1 MTGCGARLRRDECF
15 RVSIQ
20 EPVVLRLKN
29 AVGANGFSTDAGEIA
44 PQLEEWRG
52 KYHGHSP
59 LLLKPAS
66 TAEVSAILRICNDTG
81 TALVPPGGNT
91 GLVGGQIPL
100 HGEVLLS
107 TKRLNKLR
115 ALDQSGMT
123 LTAEAGVTLAQVQ
136 HAADDKHLFFPLSL
150 ASEGSCTI
158 GGNVATNA
166 GGTHVLRYGMTRA
179 LVLGLE
185 VVLPGGTVLE
195 MLRAL
200 HKDNSGY
207 DLKQMFIG
215 SEGTLGVITAAT
227 LRLFPKPDVA
237 VTALAAVP
245 SPDCAVKLLG
255 AMQAH
260 TGGMLSAFELM
271 PRIAMELVT
280 RHIES
285 TRDPLGQ
292 PSPWYVLMEA
302 TGGRHANLAASFED
316 GLADAI
322 ASGLASD
329 AVVASS
335 AAQAA
340 ALWKLR
346 ESISESQKREGAS
359 IKHDIAV
366 PVAAI
371 PDFLARAT
379 PAVLA
384 IAPGARPV
392 SFGHLGDGNLHFNF
406 NSPQAGD
413 DPQFLALWE
422 EMQQTVHDIV
432 KEFGGTISAEH
443 GIGVMKVA
451 QLPRYKSHEELDAM
465 RALKR
470 TFDPKNILNPGK
482 LIPPVLRL

>member
-1 MTGCGARLRRDECF
+1 MSLSAGVAD
-15 RVSIQ
+15 
-20 EPVVLRLKN
+20 RLKD
-29 AVGANGFSTDAGEIA
+29 AVGSKGFSTDPAEIA
-44 PQLEEWRG
+44 PHLEEWRS

-59 LLLKPAS
+59 LLLKPQTS
-66 TAEVSAILRICNDTG
+66 AEVSAILAICNETG
-81 TALVPPGGNT
+81 TPVVPQGGNT

-107 TKRLNKLR
+107 TQRLNRIR
-115 ALDQSGMT
+115 ALDESGMT
-123 LTAEAGVTLAQVQ
+123 LIAEAGVTLAQIQ
-136 HAADDKHLFFPLSL
+136 HAADDKHLLFPLSL

-158 GGNVATNA
+158 GGNIATNA

-185 VVLPGGTVLE
+185 AVLADGTVLP

-200 HKDNSGY
+200 HKDNTGY

-215 SEGTLGVITAAT
+215 SEGTLGVITAAC

-245 SPDCAVKLLG
+245 SPAAAVKLLG

-271 PRIAMELVT
+271 PRIALEFVT
-280 RHIES
+280 RHLDG
-285 TRDPLGQ
+285 TRDPFSAA
-292 PSPWYVLMEA
+292 SPWYVLMEA
-302 TGGRHANLAASFED
+302 TGGNHANLTASFED

-322 ASGLASD
+322 TAELVSD

-335 AAQAA
+335 AAQAQ

-346 ESISESQKREGAS
+346 EGISESQKREGAS
-359 IKHDIAV
+359 IKHDISV

-371 PDFLARAT
+371 PDFLAKAV

-406 NSPQAGD
+406 NSPKAGD
-413 DPQFLALWE
+413 DPAFLARWDE
-422 EMQQTVHDIV
+422 IQQTVHDVV
-432 KEFGGTISAEH
+432 KEFSGSISAEH
-443 GIGVMKVA
+443 GIGTMKVG

-465 RALKR
+465 RALKKA
-470 TFDPKNILNPGK
+470 FDPKNILNPGK
-482 LIPPVLRL
+482 TVPPVLRL

>member
-1 MTGCGARLRRDECF
+1 M
-15 RVSIQ
+15 S
-20 EPVVLRLKN
+20 VLDRLKD
-29 AVGANGFSTDAGEIA
+29 AVGAKGFSTDPAELA
-44 PQLEEWRG
+44 PHLEEWRG
-52 KYHGHSP
+52 KYHGQTP
-59 LLLKPAS
+59 LLLKPA
-66 TAEVSAILRICNDTG
+66 TTVEVSAILRICNDTG
-81 TALVPPGGNT
+81 TALVTQGGNT

-107 TKRLNKLR
+107 TRRLNKLR
-115 ALDQSGMT
+115 ALDESGMT
-123 LTAEAGVTLAQVQ
+123 LTADAGVTLSQIQ
-136 HAADDKHLFFPLSL
+136 GCAADKNFLFPLSL

-158 GGNVATNA
+158 GGNIATNA

-185 VVLPGGTVLE
+185 VVLADGTVLE

-207 DLKQMFIG
+207 DLKQIFIG

-227 LRLFPKPDVA
+227 LRLFPKPDVS

-245 SPDCAVKLLG
+245 SPDAAVKLLS
-255 AMQAH
+255 AMQGH
-260 TGGMLSAFELM
+260 TGGMLSAFELI
-271 PRIAMELVT
+271 PRIALEFVT
-280 RHIES
+280 RHIAG
-285 TRDPLGQ
+285 TRDPLAA

-316 GLADAI
+316 GLAAAI
-322 ASGLASD
+322 TDGLASD
-329 AVVASS
+329 AVVTSS
-335 AAQAA
+335 AAQAQS
-340 ALWKLR
+340 LWKLR

-359 IKHDIAV
+359 VKHDIAV

-371 PDFLARAT
+371 PDFLAKAT

-384 IAPGARPV
+384 VVPGARPV

-406 NSPQAGD
+406 NSPKAGD
-413 DPQFLALWE
+413 NPQFLGLWE
-422 EMQQTVHDIV
+422 EVQQTVHDIV
-432 KEFGGTISAEH
+432 KEFGGSISAEH
-443 GIGVMKVA
+443 GIGAMKVA
-451 QLPRYKSHEELDAM
+451 QLPRYKSHEELEAM

-470 TFDPKNILNPGK
+470 AYDPKNILNPGK

>member
-1 MTGCGARLRRDECF
+1 MSLTAAVAD
-15 RVSIQ
+15 
-20 EPVVLRLKN
+20 RLKD
-29 AVGANGFSTDAGEIA
+29 AVGAKGFCDDPGEIA
-44 PQLEEWRG
+44 PHLEEWRS

-59 LLLKPAS
+59 LLLKPAT
-66 TAEVSAILRICNDTG
+66 TAEVSAVLAICHETG
-81 TALVPPGGNT
+81 TALVTQGGNT

-100 HGEVLLS
+100 HGEILLS
-107 TKRLNKLR
+107 TKRLNR
-115 ALDQSGMT
+115 IRGLDESGMT
-123 LTAEAGVTLAQVQ
+123 LIAEAGVTLAQVQ
-136 HAADDKHLFFPLSL
+136 QAADDKHLLFPLSL
-150 ASEGSCTI
+150 ASEGSCTV
-158 GGNVATNA
+158 GGNIATNA

-185 VVLPGGTVLE
+185 VVQADGTVLP

-200 HKDNSGY
+200 HKDNTGY
-207 DLKQMFIG
+207 DLKQLFIG

-237 VTALAAVP
+237 VVALAAVP
-245 SPDCAVKLLG
+245 SPAAAVKLLG

-271 PRIAMELVT
+271 PRIAMEFVT
-280 RHIES
+280 RHIDG
-285 TRDPLGQ
+285 TRDPFSS

-302 TGGRHANLAASFED
+302 TGGSHANLTASFED

-322 ASGLASD
+322 TAGMVTD

-346 ESISESQKREGAS
+346 EGISESQKREGAS
-359 IKHDIAV
+359 IKHDISV

-371 PDFLARAT
+371 PDFLAKAV

-384 IAPGARPV
+384 NVPGARPV

-406 NSPQAGD
+406 NSPRAGD
-413 DPQFLALWE
+413 DPAFLALWDE
-422 EMQQTVHDIV
+422 IQQTVHDIV
-432 KEFGGTISAEH
+432 KEFGGSISAEH
-443 GIGVMKVA
+443 GIGMMKVA
-451 QLPRYKSHEELDAM
+451 QLPRYKSHEELEAM
-465 RALKR
+465 RALK
-470 TFDPKNILNPGK
+470 TAFDPRNILNPGK
-482 LIPPVLRL
+482 TVPPVLRL

>member
-1 MTGCGARLRRDECF
+1 MSISQPVLARLMDALGAR
-15 RVSIQ
+15 
-20 EPVVLRLKN
+20 
-29 AVGANGFSTDAGEIA
+29 GFSTEPAEIS
-44 PQLEEWRG
+44 PHLEEWRS
-52 KYHGHSP
+52 KYHGRSP

-66 TAEVSAILRICNDTG
+66 TADVSAILSICNETG
-81 TALVPPGGNT
+81 TPLVTQGGNT

-107 TKRLNKLR
+107 TQRLNR
-115 ALDQSGMT
+115 IRGMDESGMT
-123 LTAEAGVTLAQVQ
+123 LTAEAGVTLALVQ
-136 HAADDKHLFFPLSL
+136 QAAEDKRLLFPLSL

-158 GGNVATNA
+158 GGNIATNA

-185 VVLPGGTVLE
+185 VVLADGTVLS

-200 HKDNSGY
+200 HKDNAGY
-207 DLKQMFIG
+207 DLKQAFIG

-237 VTALAAVP
+237 VTALAALP
-245 SPDCAVKLLG
+245 SPAAAVKLLG

-271 PRIAMELVT
+271 PRIAMEFVV
-280 RHIES
+280 RHIDGA
-285 TRDPLGQ
+285 RDPFST

-302 TGGRHANLAASFED
+302 TGGSHANLAASFED

-322 ASGLASD
+322 AAGLARD

-335 AAQAA
+335 AAQAQ

-346 ESISESQKREGAS
+346 ESISEAQKREGAS
-359 IKHDIAV
+359 IKHDISV

-371 PDFLARAT
+371 PDFLAKAV

-384 IAPGARPV
+384 ILPGARPV

-406 NSPQAGD
+406 NSPQTGD
-413 DPQFLALWE
+413 DPAFLAQWE
-422 EMQQTVHDIV
+422 EVQQTVHDLV
-432 KEFGGTISAEH
+432 KEFSGSISAEH
-443 GIGVMKVA
+443 GIGAMKVG

-470 TFDPKNILNPGK
+470 AFDPKNILNPGK
-482 LIPPVLRL
+482 TVPPVLRL

>member
-1 MTGCGARLRRDECF
+1 M
-15 RVSIQ
+15 S
-20 EPVVLRLKN
+20 VLDRLKD
-29 AVGANGFSTDAGEIA
+29 AVGAKGFSADRGELA
-44 PQLEEWRG
+44 PHLEEWRG
-52 KYHGHSP
+52 KYHGQTP
-59 LLLKPAS
+59 LLLKPAT
-66 TAEVSAILRICNDTG
+66 TAEVSAILRICNDSS
-81 TALVPPGGNT
+81 TALVTQGGNT

-107 TKRLNKLR
+107 TRRLNKLR
-115 ALDQSGMT
+115 TVDEGGMT

-136 HAADDKHLFFPLSL
+136 EAAADKHFLFPLSL

-185 VVLPGGTVLE
+185 VVLADGTVLE

-207 DLKQMFIG
+207 DLKQIFIG
-215 SEGTLGVITAAT
+215 SEGTLGVITTAT
-227 LRLFPKPDVA
+227 LRLFPQPDVS

-245 SPDCAVKLLG
+245 SPEAAVKLLG
-255 AMQAH
+255 AMQGH
-260 TGGMLSAFELM
+260 TGGMLSAFELI
-271 PRIAMELVT
+271 PRIALEFVT
-280 RHIES
+280 RHIAG
-285 TRDPLGQ
+285 TRDPLSA

-316 GLADAI
+316 GLAAAI
-322 ASGLASD
+322 TDGLASD

-335 AAQAA
+335 DAQAQS
-340 ALWKLR
+340 LWKLR

-371 PDFLARAT
+371 PDFLAKAT

-384 IAPGARPV
+384 VLPGARPV
-392 SFGHLGDGNLHFNF
+392 SFGHLSDGNLHFNF
-406 NSPQAGD
+406 NAPKAGD
-413 DPQFLALWE
+413 DPQFLDLWE
-422 EMQQTVHDIV
+422 EIQQTVHDIV
-432 KEFGGTISAEH
+432 KEFGGSISAEH
-443 GIGVMKVA
+443 GIGLMKVA

-470 TFDPKNILNPGK
+470 AFDPKNILNPGK